1 MQIKN
6 FLYNR
11 KILLLNVILF
21 LYVVTNLIGGERGL
35 ISYFEKLNYLD
46 KLKNEKKI
54 LSMKLEKLEI
64 KNRLL
69 SDNPNIDFI
78 DTLYREKLKLGNPG
92 EIIIKLNNEK

>member
-1 MQIKN
+1 MKLIKFFKLN
-6 FLYNR
+6 KFL
-11 KILLLNVILF
+11 LF
-21 LYVVTNLIGGERGL
+21 NITLSLYVATNLIGGERGL

-46 KLKNEKKI
+46 KLKDEKKI